1 MLKSTINFSE
11 IVDIRVDVLSNT
23 IKVLSKNSNDIINAS
38 SKKELLDKISFIFD
52 VMNQEILTAD
62 DTPEQTIQE

>member
-1 MLKSTINFSE
+1 MLKSAINFSE
-11 IVDIRVDVLSNT
+11 IVDIRVNVLSNT

>member
-52 VMNQEILTAD
+52 VMNQEILTVD
-62 DTPEQTIQE
+62 DTSE